1 MIKELLKDRIYKSV
15 SPLFEDIDFDL
26 TSIDL
31 DLTKN
36 PIHGDF
42 ATNLALKF
50 AKKINLKP
58 MDLGN
63 KISILL
69 KDKNSDIFSSVE
81 CINPGFINLK
91 LKLSVFHDCLS
102 NIFSQRQ
109 HYGSGSKKNEKVLV
123 EFVSANPTGLLHLG
137 HLRNAAVGDSLA
149 RILEF
154 DGYEIEKEYYI
165 NDYGNQIR
173 ILGES
178 LNIRIANIL
187 GDELEM
193 PKDGYH
199 GEYLKEIAQNF
210 IDDKLDTKH
219 SKNVEFLSSYA
230 KEKLLNEIKNDLHL
244 IDITF
249 NNWFSET
256 SEVHDTKLLDN
267 TLKNLRDLN
276 VTYSKDDAEWIKTS
290 EYGDNDDWVI
300 IKQDKSTTYFLND
313 IAYHRNKFSRGYSRI
328 INVWGADHHS
338 HVSRLNAAMKS
349 LGFDN
354 NKLQFV
360 MIQFVRLLRDGQDI
374 SMSKRSGEYTT
385 IRDLL
390 AEVNKDVVRFIMVMR
405 SSDSHFDFD
414 LGKCLEDSD
423 DNPVFYIQYANARIS
438 SIIQKTNI
446 SDYDLSK
453 TKYLINEKEILL
465 IKKIISFKEIV
476 EESSKTMSP
485 HKISFYL
492 QDLARDFHSYYK
504 SVKILDENP
513 SILEARLILILVVKE
528 ILINGLKLLGAS
540 SPENM

>member
-1 MIKELLKDRIYKSV
+1 MIKELIKDRIYKSV
-15 SPLFEDIDFDL
+15 SPLFEDIDFD
-26 TSIDL
+26 SNHIDL

-36 PIHGDF
+36 PMHGDF

-50 AKKINLKP
+50 AKRISLKP

-69 KDKNSDIFSSVE
+69 KNQNSDIFASVE

-102 NIFSQRQ
+102 NIFVERQ
-109 HYGSGSKKNEKVLV
+109 YYGSGSKKNEKVLV

-154 DGYEIEKEYYI
+154 DGYQTEKEYYI
-165 NDYGNQIR
+165 NDYGNQIKL
-173 ILGES
+173 LGES
-178 LNIRIANIL
+178 LKIRIANIL

-193 PKDGYH
+193 PEDGYH

-210 IDDKLDTKH
+210 IDNNSSIDQAKDIEL
-219 SKNVEFLSSYA
+219 LSSYA
-230 KEKLLNEIKNDLHL
+230 KEKLLNEIKNDLQL
-244 IDITF
+244 IDVTF
-249 NNWFSET
+249 DNWFSET
-256 SEVHDTKLLDN
+256 SEVHHTKLLED

-276 VTYSKDDAEWIKTS
+276 VTYEKDDAEWIKTS
-290 EYGDNDDWVI
+290 EHGDNDDWVI
-300 IKQDKSTTYFLND
+300 IKKNKLTTYFLND
-313 IAYHRNKFSRGYSRI
+313 IAYHRNKFSRGYSKI

-349 LGFDN
+349 LSFDN
-354 NKLQFV
+354 DKLQFV

-414 LGKCLEDSD
+414 LGRCLEDSD

-438 SIIQKTNI
+438 SILEKVNI
-446 SDYDLSK
+446 HDYDLTK
-453 TKYLINEKEILL
+453 TKYLTNDKEISL
-465 IKKIISFKEIV
+465 IKKIISFKEVI

-504 SVKILDENP
+504 SVKILDENQ
-513 SILEARLILILVVKE
+513 SHLEARLILILVVKE

>member
-1 MIKELLKDRIYKSV
+1 
-15 SPLFEDIDFDL
+15 
-26 TSIDL
+26 
-31 DLTKN
+31 
-36 PIHGDF
+36 
-42 ATNLALKF
+42 
-50 AKKINLKP
+50 

-173 ILGES
+173 LLGES

-187 GDELEM
+187 GDKLEM

-256 SEVHDTKLLDN
+256 SEVHDTKLLDD

-276 VTYSKDDAEWIKTS
+276 VTYSKDVAEWIKT
-290 EYGDNDDWVI
+290 
-300 IKQDKSTTYFLND
+300 
-313 IAYHRNKFSRGYSRI
+313 
-328 INVWGADHHS
+328 
-338 HVSRLNAAMKS
+338 
-349 LGFDN
+349 
-354 NKLQFV
+354 LQ
-360 MIQFVRLLRDGQDI
+360 
-374 SMSKRSGEYTT
+374 
-385 IRDLL
+385 
-390 AEVNKDVVRFIMVMR
+390 
-405 SSDSHFDFD
+405 
-414 LGKCLEDSD
+414 C
-423 DNPVFYIQYANARIS
+423 
-438 SIIQKTNI
+438 
-446 SDYDLSK
+446 
-453 TKYLINEKEILL
+453 
-465 IKKIISFKEIV
+465 
-476 EESSKTMSP
+476 
-485 HKISFYL
+485 
-492 QDLARDFHSYYK
+492 
-504 SVKILDENP
+504 
-513 SILEARLILILVVKE
+513 
-528 ILINGLKLLGAS
+528 
-540 SPENM
+540 

>member
-1 MIKELLKDRIYKSV
+1 M
-15 SPLFEDIDFDL
+15 
-26 TSIDL
+26 
-31 DLTKN
+31 
-36 PIHGDF
+36 
-42 ATNLALKF
+42 
-50 AKKINLKP
+50 
-58 MDLGN
+58 
-63 KISILL
+63 
-69 KDKNSDIFSSVE
+69 
-81 CINPGFINLK
+81 
-91 LKLSVFHDCLS
+91 
-102 NIFSQRQ
+102 
-109 HYGSGSKKNEKVLV
+109 V

-173 ILGES
+173 LLGES

-193 PKDGYH
+193 PKDGYQ

-256 SEVHDTKLLDN
+256 SEVHDTKLLDD

>member
-1 MIKELLKDRIYKSV
+1 MIKQLLKDRIYKSV
-15 SPLFEDIDFDL
+15 SPLFEDIDFD
-26 TSIDL
+26 SNYIDL

-36 PIHGDF
+36 PMHGDF

-50 AKKINLKP
+50 AKRISLKP

-69 KDKNSDIFSSVE
+69 KNQNSDIFSSVE

-91 LKLSVFHDCLS
+91 LNLSVFHDCLS
-102 NIFSQRQ
+102 NIFLKRQ
-109 HYGSGSKKNEKVLV
+109 YYGSGSKKNERVLV

-154 DGYEIEKEYYI
+154 DGYQTEKEYYI
-165 NDYGNQIR
+165 NDYGNQIKL
-173 ILGES
+173 LGES
-178 LNIRIANIL
+178 LKIRIANIL

-193 PKDGYH
+193 PEDGYH

-210 IDDKLDTKH
+210 IDNNSDIDQAKDIGL
-219 SKNVEFLSSYA
+219 LSSYA
-230 KEKLLNEIKNDLHL
+230 KEKLLNEIKNDLQL
-244 IDITF
+244 IDVTF

-256 SEVHDTKLLDN
+256 SEVHDTKLLED
-267 TLKNLRDLN
+267 TLKNLRDLD
-276 VTYSKDDAEWIKTS
+276 VTYEKDDAEWIKTS
-290 EYGDNDDWVI
+290 EHGDNDDWVI
-300 IKQDKSTTYFLND
+300 IKKNKLTTYFLND
-313 IAYHRNKFSRGYSRI
+313 IAYHRNKFSRGYSKI

-349 LGFDN
+349 LSFDN
-354 NKLQFV
+354 HKLQFV

-438 SIIQKTNI
+438 SILEKVNI
-446 SDYDLSK
+446 HDYDLTK
-453 TKYLINEKEILL
+453 TKYLTNDKEISL
-465 IKKIISFKEIV
+465 IKKIISFKEVV

-513 SILEARLILILVVKE
+513 SHLEARLILILVIKE

>member
-15 SPLFEDIDFDL
+15 SPLFDDIDFDS
-26 TSIDL
+26 THIDL
-31 DLTKN
+31 DLAKN

-50 AKKINLKP
+50 AKRISLKP
-58 MDLGN
+58 MELGN

-69 KDKNSDIFSSVE
+69 KNQNSDIFVSVE
-81 CINPGFINLK
+81 CISPGFINLK

-102 NIFSQRQ
+102 NIFLERQ

-154 DGYEIEKEYYI
+154 DGYQTEKEYYI
-165 NDYGNQIR
+165 NDYGNQIKL
-173 ILGES
+173 LGES
-178 LNIRIANIL
+178 LKIRIANIL

-193 PKDGYH
+193 PEDGYH
-199 GEYLKEIAQNF
+199 GEYLKKIAQNF
-210 IDDKLDTKH
+210 IDNNSSIDQAKDIGL
-219 SKNVEFLSSYA
+219 LSSYA
-230 KEKLLNEIKNDLHL
+230 KEKLLNEIKNDLQL
-244 IDITF
+244 IDVTF
-249 NNWFSET
+249 NTWFSET
-256 SEVHDTKLLDN
+256 SEVHDTKLLED

-276 VTYSKDDAEWIKTS
+276 VTYEKDDAEWIRTS
-290 EYGDNDDWVI
+290 EHGDKDDWVI
-300 IKQDKSTTYFLND
+300 IKKNKLTTYFLND
-313 IAYHRNKFSRGYSRI
+313 IAYHRNKFSRGYSKI

-349 LGFDN
+349 LSFDN
-354 NKLQFV
+354 DKIQFV
-360 MIQFVRLLRDGQDI
+360 MIQFVRLLRDGHDI

-390 AEVNKDVVRFIMVMR
+390 AEVDKDVVRFIMVMR
-405 SSDSHFDFD
+405 SSDTHFDFD

-438 SIIQKTNI
+438 SIVEKVNI
-446 SDYDLSK
+446 HDYDLTK
-453 TKYLINEKEILL
+453 TKYLTNDKEISL
-465 IKKIISFKEIV
+465 IKKIISFKEVI

-513 SILEARLILILVVKE
+513 SHLEARLILILVVKA